1 MDSVGRRNIAH
12 SGADERRIY
21 HGIETIKMRTEAADI
36 LRELQ
41 DDPKVRNND
50 IVVGILKDAEL
61 ECYREERQDRS
72 KYTPKTRK
80 NNPNRAQGVNDG

>member
-1 MDSVGRRNIAH
+1 LHILAQMKGESIMG
-12 SGADERRIY
+12 SK
-21 HGIETIKMRTEAADI
+21 ETIKMRTEAADI

>member
-1 MDSVGRRNIAH
+1 MGGEILHILAQMKGESIMG
-12 SGADERRIY
+12 SK
-21 HGIETIKMRTEAADI
+21 ETIKMRTEAADI